1 MAFMVLVKF
10 PSTCAAMAVAFTG
23 RRSSRCA
30 GTDFRPYHFTDVWVK
45 KGGREIGGVHGSR
58 FNGVTIDLSCRHVA

>member
-1 MAFMVLVKF
+1 
-10 PSTCAAMAVAFTG
+10 MAVAFTG